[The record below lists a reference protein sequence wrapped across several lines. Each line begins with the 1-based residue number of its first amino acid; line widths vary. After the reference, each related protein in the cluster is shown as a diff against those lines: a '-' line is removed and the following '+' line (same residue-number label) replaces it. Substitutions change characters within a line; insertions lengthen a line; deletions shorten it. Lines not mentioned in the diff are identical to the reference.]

1 MVLDGVHID
10 SCSANGVNT
19 MLEAFQVVS
28 EKSSRLER
36 KLKSGKI
43 SKKKSEDKQ
52 IRIIRKFFYTVS
64 GEENAEKLFSKCS
77 NLSDYTALFVRCVV
91 TLKNEC
97 ADGQTAENS

>member
-1 MVLDGVHID
+1 MVLDGVYID

-36 KLKSGKI
+36 KLKNGKI

-52 IRIIRKFFYTVS
+52 IRKFFYKVAGS
-64 GEENAEKLFSKCS
+64 ENAEQLFGKCS
-77 NLSDYTALFVRCVV
+77 NLSDYTTLFVRCVV
-91 TLKNEC
+91 ILKNEC
-97 ADGQTAENS
+97 SDRQTAENS

>member
-1 MVLDGVHID
+1 MVLDGIYID

-36 KLKSGKI
+36 KLKNGKI

-64 GEENAEKLFSKCS
+64 GEENAEQLFGKCS
-77 NLSDYTALFVRCVV
+77 NLSDYTALLVRCVV

>member
-1 MVLDGVHID
+1 MVLDGIYID

-36 KLKSGKI
+36 KLKNGKI

-64 GEENAEKLFSKCS
+64 GEENTEKLFSKCN

-97 ADGQTAENS
+97 ADRQTAENS

>member
-1 MVLDGVHID
+1 MMGYID
-10 SCSANGVNT
+10 SCSANVVNT

-36 KLKSGKI
+36 KLKNGKI

-52 IRIIRKFFYTVS
+52 IRIIRKIFYTVS
-64 GEENAEKLFSKCS
+64 GEENAEKLFSKCN

>member
-1 MVLDGVHID
+1 MVLDGIYID

-36 KLKSGKI
+36 KLKNGKI

-52 IRIIRKFFYTVS
+52 IRIIRKFFYKVA
-64 GEENAEKLFSKCS
+64 GFENAEKLFSKCS
-77 NLSDYTALFVRCVV
+77 NLSDYTTLFVRCVV

-97 ADGQTAENS
+97 ADRQTANND

>member
-1 MVLDGVHID
+1 MVLDGIYID

-64 GEENAEKLFSKCS
+64 GEENAEKLFSKCN

>member
-1 MVLDGVHID
+1 MMGYID

-36 KLKSGKI
+36 KLKNGKI

-64 GEENAEKLFSKCS
+64 GEENAEKLFSKCN

>member
-1 MVLDGVHID
+1 MVLDGIYID

-36 KLKSGKI
+36 KLKNGKI

-64 GEENAEKLFSKCS
+64 GEGNAEKLFSKCN

-97 ADGQTAENS
+97 ADRQTAENS

>member
-1 MVLDGVHID
+1 MMGYID

-36 KLKSGKI
+36 KLKNGKI

-64 GEENAEKLFSKCS
+64 GEENAEKLFRKCN
-77 NLSDYTALFVRCVV
+77 NLSEYTALFVRCVV

>member
-1 MVLDGVHID
+1 MGYID

-36 KLKSGKI
+36 KLKNGKI

-64 GEENAEKLFSKCS
+64 GEENAEKLFSKCN

>member
-1 MVLDGVHID
+1 MVLDGIYID

-36 KLKSGKI
+36 KLKNGKI

-52 IRIIRKFFYTVS
+52 ICIIRKFFYTVS
-64 GEENAEKLFSKCS
+64 GEENAEKLFGKCS
-77 NLSDYTALFVRCVV
+77 NLSDYTTLFVRCVV
-91 TLKNEC
+91 ILKNEC

>member
-1 MVLDGVHID
+1 MVLDGVYID

-36 KLKSGKI
+36 KLKNGKI

-52 IRIIRKFFYTVS
+52 IHIIRKFFYKVAGS
-64 GEENAEKLFSKCS
+64 ENAEKLFQTCQSP
-77 NLSDYTALFVRCVV
+77 SDYTALFVRCVV

-97 ADGQTAENS
+97 ADRQTAENG